1 MASSTT
7 KTKRARVLGRPPG
20 ASGERTREEI
30 LQAALEAF
38 AETGYDA
45 MSVRELTR
53 QLDVSH
59 NLVHHYFG
67 SKPALWRAAVDHGLD
82 RSLRE
87 LTTILE
93 EAVGGLDPLA
103 TVRMGGERT
112 MMLLARN
119 PAVARILLDES
130 ARGGERLDYI
140 YDRFLKPGIEVLKR
154 FLAGTRGRGLRD
166 VDPGVL
172 LIFCLNVSATFFN
185 QGALAKKLG
194 IAPQASTDELSP
206 HARALVELMLS
217 GVIEPASIE
226 GRQ

>member
-1 MASSTT
+1 MTSSTT
-7 KTKRARVLGRPPG
+7 RRPRLLGRPPG

-82 RSLRE
+82 RTIRE
-87 LTTILE
+87 LTTLLE
-93 EAVGGLDPLA
+93 EAVGGPDPVA
-103 TVRMGGERT
+103 TIRSSGERS

-140 YDRFLKPGIEVLKR
+140 YDRFLKPGMDVLKR
-154 FLAGTRGRGLRD
+154 FLASARGRGLRD
-166 VDPGVL
+166 IDPRVL
-172 LIFCLNVSATFFN
+172 LLFCMNVTATFFT
-185 QGALAKKLG
+185 QAALARKLG
-194 IAPQASTDELSP
+194 IPPPGSARALDP

-217 GVIEPASIE
+217 GVIDPRLLE
-226 GRQ
+226 G

>member
-7 KTKRARVLGRPPG
+7 KRPRLLGRPPG

-53 QLDVSH
+53 QLNVSH

-67 SKPALWRAAVDHGLD
+67 SKPALWRAAVDHGLEKTI
-82 RSLRE
+82 RE
-87 LTTILE
+87 LTTLLE
-93 EAVGGLDPLA
+93 EAVGGPDPVA
-103 TVRMGGERT
+103 TVRAGGERM

-119 PAVARILLDES
+119 PAVARILLDEA

-140 YDRFLKPGIEVLKR
+140 YNRFLKPGMDVLKR
-154 FLAGTRGRGLRD
+154 FLASARGRGLRD
-166 VDPGVL
+166 IDPRIL
-172 LIFCLNVSATFFN
+172 LLFCMNVTSTFFT
-185 QGALAKKLG
+185 QAALAKKLG
-194 IAPQASTDELSP
+194 ILPPASARGLDR

-217 GVIEPASIE
+217 GVVE
-226 GRQ
+226 R

>member
-1 MASSTT
+1 MTSSTT
-7 KTKRARVLGRPPG
+7 RRPRLLGRPPG

-53 QLDVSH
+53 RLDVSH

-82 RSLRE
+82 RTIRE
-87 LTTILE
+87 LTTLLE
-93 EAVGGLDPLA
+93 GAVGGPDPVA
-103 TVRMGGERT
+103 TVRASGERV

-140 YDRFLKPGIEVLKR
+140 YDRFLKPGMDVLRR
-154 FLAGTRGRGLRD
+154 FLASARGRGLRD
-166 VDPGVL
+166 IDPRIL
-172 LIFCLNVSATFFN
+172 LLFCMNVTSTFFT
-185 QGALAKKLG
+185 QAALAKKLG
-194 IAPQASTDELSP
+194 IPPQASGNTLNR

-217 GVIEPASIE
+217 GVIEP
-226 GRQ
+226 QH

>member
-1 MASSTT
+1 MASSTR
-7 KTKRARVLGRPPG
+7 KRPRLLGRPPG

-38 AETGYDA
+38 AESSYDA

-67 SKPALWRAAVDHGLD
+67 SKPALWRAAVDHALD
-82 RSLRE
+82 RMIRE
-87 LTTILE
+87 LTTLLE
-93 EAVGGLDPLA
+93 EAVGGPDPVA
-103 TVRMGGERT
+103 TVRSGGERV

-140 YDRFLKPGIEVLKR
+140 YDRFLKPGMEVLKL
-154 FLAGTRGRGLRD
+154 FLASARGRGLRD
-166 VDPGVL
+166 IDPRIL
-172 LIFCLNVSATFFN
+172 SLFCMNVTATFFT
-185 QGALAKKLG
+185 QAALAKKLG
-194 IAPQASTDELSP
+194 IPPPTSARELDP

-217 GVIEPASIE
+217 GIVE
-226 GRQ
+226 GDVG